1 MSEQEELIGL
11 GHEAKLFASS
21 NLGKYLKERSLIEIE
36 DALYALESADP
47 EDIKTIKHNQN
58 IIMVYRQFNQWIDDA
73 IVAGELSYSE
83 YLSEDE

>member
-1 MSEQEELIGL
+1 MSEQEELIAL
-11 GHEAKLFASS
+11 GHEARLFASS

-36 DALYALESADP
+36 DALHVLESVDP
-47 EDIKTIKHNQN
+47 EDTKTIKHNQN
-58 IIMVYRQFNQWIDDA
+58 IIMIHRKLNQWIDDA